1 MVAGVNTGKRNT
13 THRKYP
19 ALHFVSMQGS
29 DFFHK
34 PNSEVKHWFSGD
46 RVWQPPVPLSP
57 VAQRTTDQA
66 NIVGDATVAGA
77 NELSQQTVE
86 GMENAA
92 VNSGL
97 VNQVSHILSFHI
109 VKMMANPSPLR
120 GTVGWTVGGGWNRD
134 SYNRL
139 EISLA
144 IPGEETSTGPS
155 FNSLILVSKTQIF
168 PSWLVV
174 LMFVCIS
181 LILVSLL

>member
-1 MVAGVNTGKRNT
+1 MDYLKKGFSMAKEGAVAAAEKTKAGVEGAAAKTKEGVMYVGNKTKDGMVAGVNT
-13 THRKYP
+13 
-19 ALHFVSMQGS
+19 
-29 DFFHK
+29 
-34 PNSEVKHWFSGD
+34 
-46 RVWQPPVPLSP
+46 

-109 VKMMANPSPLR
+109 VKMMANPSPLL

-155 FNSLILVSKTQIF
+155 FNSLILVSKTLIF
-168 PSWLVV
+168 PS
-174 LMFVCIS
+174 
-181 LILVSLL
+181 